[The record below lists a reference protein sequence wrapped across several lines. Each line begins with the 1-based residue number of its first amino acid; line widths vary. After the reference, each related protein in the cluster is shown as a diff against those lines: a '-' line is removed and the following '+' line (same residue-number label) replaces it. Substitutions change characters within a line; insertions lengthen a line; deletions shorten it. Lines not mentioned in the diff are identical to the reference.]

1 MFRNKLTAAVLA
13 AAIGFAPVAASAQ
26 GAPVPATVVGTSTS
40 GSAAFVGGC
49 VISIMIAAVDKG
61 KRYKKELTTDE
72 AITCGL
78 AYWLKEATKKR

>member
-1 MFRNKLTAAVLA
+1 MLKKKLTAALLA
-13 AAIGFAPVAASAQ
+13 AAIGFVPVAASAQ
-26 GAPVPATVVGTSTS
+26 RAPVPFTPVGTSTS

-72 AITCGL
+72 ALTCGL
-78 AYWLKEATKKR
+78 AYWLKEASKNR